1 MRGQAFFG
9 RRNWDILPPQ
19 GDETARTREEDALSV
34 VAVMAR
40 DEGGNSAERMTGRRL
55 ALGSA
60 VVLLLLAALM
70 TVLLLQGVD
79 RQVKDVTSTY
89 AVRDA
94 ARQLASTLSQAEA
107 SQRGFLLTSDVRFLG
122 PYEQAVAEIG
132 PKVALLEQM
141 TAGDPGQAA
150 RVASIT
156 ADLAAKQA
164 EMARAVELVAAQRE
178 AEAQTLTE
186 TGMGAR
192 LMADVTATLNAF
204 IAEENQKLEL
214 RNRDIDNSR
223 VGFVAALAL
232 ALSGAG
238 ILATTLLTST
248 QRQVSVLSQR
258 QRGLVTQN
266 EALELEVAER
276 TRAIEDA
283 RMRADAERQRVEAL
297 LQDANHRIGN
307 SLATVSSLLAL
318 QVLRSRSEEVRTA
331 LEAARLRVHAIASA
345 HRRLRLGSD
354 LESASADELL
364 KAVLDDIET
373 TQVEKDRIR
382 ILGEIAPITMGAR
395 DATTMG
401 ILVAELVTNALK
413 HAFPD
418 GRPGTIVVRLELGVD
433 GVPMLSVSDDGV
445 GQAEIAE
452 TAGSGL
458 GAVIVRQLAGQ
469 FGGEPIYKNRP
480 EGGLRVTVAMPLLA
494 SGSGDPSASIKE

>member
-1 MRGQAFFG
+1 M
-9 RRNWDILPPQ
+9 
-19 GDETARTREEDALSV
+19 S
-34 VAVMAR
+34 VMAALTT
-40 DEGGNSAERMTGRRL
+40 DEHGSSAARLTGRRL
-55 ALGSA
+55 AMGSA
-60 VVLLLLAALM
+60 VGLLLLAALV
-70 TVLLLQGVD
+70 TVLLLQGID
-79 RQVKDVTSTY
+79 QQVKDVTSTY

-94 ARQLASTLSQAEA
+94 ARQLSSTLSQAEA
-107 SQRGFLLTSDVRFLG
+107 SQRGFLLTSDERFLG
-122 PYEQAVAEIG
+122 PYEQAVSEIDA
-132 PKVALLEQM
+132 KVDLLQQM
-141 TAGDPGQAA
+141 TAGDRDQTA

-156 ADLAAKQA
+156 ADLAGKRA
-164 EMARAVELVAAQRE
+164 EMARAVELMAAQRE

-192 LMADVTATLNAF
+192 LMADVTATLNDF
-204 IAEENQKLEL
+204 IAEENQKLEA
-214 RNRDIDNSR
+214 RNQAIDNSR

-238 ILATTLLTST
+238 ILAATLLTSS
-248 QRQVSVLSQR
+248 QRQVSALSRR
-258 QRGLVTQN
+258 QLGLLTQN

-276 TRAIEDA
+276 TRAIEEA

-318 QVLRSRSEEVRTA
+318 QVLRTQSEEVRTA

-354 LESASADELL
+354 FESASADELL
-364 KAVLDDIET
+364 RAVLDDIET
-373 TQVEKDRIR
+373 TQVEGDRIAVV
-382 ILGEIAPITMGAR
+382 GEIAPITVGAR

-418 GRPGTIVVRLELGVD
+418 GRRGTITVRLAPD
-433 GVPMLSVSDDGV
+433 PAGVPVLSVTDDGI
-445 GQAEIAE
+445 GQAVAAE
-452 TAGSGL
+452 GGGTGL

-469 FGGEPIYKNRP
+469 FGGEPVYENRA
-480 EGGLRVTVAMPLLA
+480 EGGLRVTVAMPALA
-494 SGSGDPSASIKE
+494 STEGADGAAPAQE